1 MSNATRVPNP
11 KSSRRTLLILIGL
24 TVVPAVAAWVMYFFF
39 PPSDRMNYG
48 TLVNVRP
55 LPDVALADVSGKP
68 ASLKSLRGK
77 WLLISVEPP
86 QCTGIC
92 EKNLAALNTA
102 RTLQNREQDRI
113 VRVWLMTGEGA
124 PGESAAKLTSNVRI
138 FRVAPE
144 AVSAVLAN
152 EPNPIGHSF
161 VVDPLGNLVLRYPPQ
176 PDPKKISKDLK
187 RLLRA
192 SNIG

>member
-24 TVVPAVAAWVMYFFF
+24 TVVPAVAAWLMYFFF
-39 PPSDRMNYG
+39 PPSGRMNYG

-55 LPDVALADVSGKP
+55 LPDVALADMAGKP
-68 ASLKSLRGK
+68 VSLKSLRGK
-77 WLLISVEPP
+77 WLLISVERPK
-86 QCTGIC
+86 CTDPC
-92 EKNLAALNTA
+92 EKNLVAANTA

-113 VRVWLMTGEGA
+113 VRVWLMAGEGA
-124 PGESAAKLTSNVRI
+124 ASARATNLTAGMPV
-138 FRVAPE
+138 FRVDPDK
-144 AVSAVLAN
+144 VSAVLAN
-152 EPNPIGHSF
+152 EPDPIGHSF
-161 VVDPLGNLVLRYPPQ
+161 VIDPLGNLVLRYPPQ
-176 PDPKKISKDLK
+176 ADPKKISKDLK

>member
-11 KSSRRTLLILIGL
+11 ESSRRTLLILIGL
-24 TVVPAVAAWVMYFFF
+24 TVVPAVAAWLMYFFF
-39 PPSDRMNYG
+39 PPTGRMNYG
-48 TLVNVRP
+48 TLLDVRP
-55 LPDVALADVSGKP
+55 LPEVALTDISGKP
-68 ASLKSLRGK
+68 ASLQSLRGK
-77 WLLISVEPP
+77 WLLINVEPP
-86 QCTGIC
+86 QCTASC
-92 EKNLAALNTA
+92 EKNLLALNTA

-124 PGESAAKLTSNVRI
+124 PSEAAARLTSNVRI

-144 AVSAVLAN
+144 AVSAALAN
-152 EPNPIGHSF
+152 EPDPLGHGF
-161 VVDPLGNLVLRYPPQ
+161 VVDPLGNVVLRYPPQ
-176 PDPKKISKDLK
+176 ADAKKISKDLK